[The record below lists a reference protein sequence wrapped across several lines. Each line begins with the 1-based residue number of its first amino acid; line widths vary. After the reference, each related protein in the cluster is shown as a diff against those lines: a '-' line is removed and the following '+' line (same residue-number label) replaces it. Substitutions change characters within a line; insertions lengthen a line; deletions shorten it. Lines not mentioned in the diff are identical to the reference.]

1 MSPRSCHIRDARQF
15 AWSRQWRYLIRRI
28 GLSNRVSP
36 AKDWLDGQNE
46 FQSKGREVQMQRMKR
61 TGPRTEPCG
70 TPILSVEVLI

>member
-1 MSPRSCHIRDARQF
+1 MHVSLHGQDSGG
-15 AWSRQWRYLIRRI
+15 YLIRRI
-28 GLSNRVSP
+28 GLSSRVSP
-36 AKDWLDGQNE
+36 AKDWLDRQNE